1 MFDYRLDGKI
11 AIVMQQQELEVAFA
25 QKMAKNAR

>member
-11 AIVMQQQELEVAFA
+11 AIAMQQQELEVAFA
-25 QKMAKNAR
+25 PKMAKNA